1 MTRHRKT
8 GHLITEKVNL
18 RTSNIDQYPTLRI
31 IELIS
36 EEDKRVADAVANQKE
51 NIAKAVDLIVNRLSA
66 GGRLFFV
73 GAGTSGRLG
82 VMEAAECPPTFGTKP
97 SLIRGI
103 IAGGKKALWRSI
115 EGAEDSR
122 TESQMA
128 LRKLGLNDRD
138 VVIGIAASA
147 TTPFVEGA
155 LSYAQKRH
163 SARILITCNPVNSP
177 LSDVTI
183 SLLVG
188 PEAIVGSTRM
198 KAGTATKMVLN
209 MLTTASMV
217 RLGKTYGNLMVGVR
231 PNSEKLR
238 DRARRIVMQILGVNG
253 QEAQRLLNKSN
264 WDVKAAVIMG
274 KKKISYKRAK
284 EQLEKHSGFLRAAL
298 ESE

>member
-1 MTRHRKT
+1 MSKRRKT
-8 GHLITEKVNL
+8 GHLITERINP
-18 RTSNIDQYPTLRI
+18 RTTHIDECSSLQI

-36 EEDKRVADAVANQKE
+36 EEDKRVADAIAKE
-51 NIAKAVDLIVNRLSA
+51 KETIAKAVDLIVGRLSG
-66 GGRLFFV
+66 GGRLFFI

-82 VMEAAECPPTFGTKP
+82 VMEAAECPPTFGTKS

-122 TESQMA
+122 TESQRA
-128 LRKLGLNDRD
+128 LRKLRVDEND

-155 LSYAQKRH
+155 LSYAKKKG
-163 SARILITCNPVNSP
+163 SARVLITCNPGNSP
-177 LSDVTI
+177 LTNITI

-188 PEAIVGSTRM
+188 PEVIVGSTRM

-209 MLTTASMV
+209 ILTTASMV
-217 RLGKTYGNLMVGVR
+217 RLGKTYGNLMVEVR

-238 DRARRIVMQILGVNG
+238 DRAKRMIMQILGVNR
-253 QEAQRLLNKSN
+253 QKADSLLRRSN
-264 WDVKAAVIMG
+264 WDVKAAVVMG
-274 KKKISYKRAK
+274 SKKLSQREAK
-284 EQLEKHSGFLRAAL
+284 ELLARHNGFLREAL
-298 ESE
+298 KSK